1 MARSTAALVAGGDVA
16 VAHHEHLPVAN
27 ALQREDTLELIA
39 RETLEQAAAAAAVE
53 PGERCA
59 GVAYAGRYGLPVG
72 EVGFHDLEL
81 VCASVVLVID
91 YGHVLGGRGSRR
103 ENACEEAGYQNIFV
117 DAFHNFM
124 LFLFFPDYCFLTM
137 MSTRRAVRFSSMRS
151 RRGSSIMGVSGFHPP
166 DRLRRRSSICAR

>member
-59 GVAYAGRYGLPVG
+59 GVAYAGRYGLSSKDTTPAQ
-72 EVGFHDLEL
+72 LK
-81 VCASVVLVID
+81 
-91 YGHVLGGRGSRR
+91 
-103 ENACEEAGYQNIFV
+103 
-117 DAFHNFM
+117 
-124 LFLFFPDYCFLTM
+124 
-137 MSTRRAVRFSSMRS
+137 AVTSNW
-151 RRGSSIMGVSGFHPP
+151 
-166 DRLRRRSSICAR
+166 CARP